1 LGQMDGE
8 SIRAWKLRLTLEQRA
23 ELRQWHHAHA
33 WHPHQ
38 LRHSA
43 ATEIR
48 KRFGIEA
55 AQHVLG
61 HATLNVTEIYAEKN
75 AEAARQVAAM
85 IG

>member
-1 LGQMDGE
+1 
-8 SIRAWKLRLTLEQRA
+8 
-23 ELRQWHHAHA
+23 
-33 WHPHQ
+33 

-75 AEAARQVAAM
+75 SEAARQIAAA

>member
-1 LGQMDGE
+1 MDGE
-8 SIRAWKLRLTLEQRA
+8 SIRAWKLRLTGEQRA
-23 ELRQWHHAHA
+23 ELRKWHHAHA

-75 AEAARQVAAM
+75 SEAARQIAAA

>member
-1 LGQMDGE
+1 
-8 SIRAWKLRLTLEQRA
+8 
-23 ELRQWHHAHA
+23 
-33 WHPHQ
+33 

-75 AEAARQVAAM
+75 AEAARRVAAM